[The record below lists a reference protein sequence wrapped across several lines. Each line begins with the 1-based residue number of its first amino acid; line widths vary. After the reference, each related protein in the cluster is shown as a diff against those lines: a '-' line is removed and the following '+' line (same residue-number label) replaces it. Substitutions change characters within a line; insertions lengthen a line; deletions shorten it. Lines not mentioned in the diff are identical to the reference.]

1 MSLLDGLLIFLL
13 LIIAYGVIVYVLYKK
28 GILKKY
34 NISLYG
40 PALMWRTQHG
50 ITFLEH
56 RARRSRLWRWIG
68 NLSIIYC
75 FIAMVLMTALIIWT
89 AWLIF
94 GFTPAQRQA
103 LPGPEVALVIPG
115 INPILPIE
123 FIGYILVGII
133 IAIVVH
139 EFSHGILTL
148 VSKLKVKSLGLLYLI
163 VPIGAFCEPDE
174 EELKK
179 ASIAPRMRIYSVGPA
194 ANFAVTVLALLVFS
208 VLLMSS
214 VQPAH
219 SGAVVFAVD
228 SDSPVSE
235 IGLQPGS
242 IITSLNGTQVTNAT
256 EYFHAWN
263 KTHANQ
269 TITLTYVVENHA
281 YSKSI
286 TLGDKYAEYAKRN
299 KTYVNNASYVG
310 KGYSGIQSVLRDS
323 FLSEYLAILKNPL
336 TNFPSGMLTFYSLP
350 IIGYFV
356 GYNPLVT
363 PFTNSFV
370 ITGPLG
376 VLPPVVFWVLA
387 NGIYWIFWLNL
398 AFTLFNVLP
407 MTPLDGGFLFTDGI
421 RAAVTKLRRGITEEK
436 REAIARN
443 ISLAV
448 SLIILFLLIIPFFV
462 KYI

>member
-1 MSLLDGLLIFLL
+1 MSLLDGILIFLL
-13 LIIAYGVIVYVLYKK
+13 LVIIYGVLVYILHKK

-40 PALMWRTQHG
+40 PALMWRTQRG

-56 RARRSRLWRWIG
+56 RARRRRLWHGLG
-68 NLSIIYC
+68 NLSIVYC
-75 FIAMVLMTALIIWT
+75 FIAMILMTALMIWT

-115 INPILPIE
+115 VNPILPIE
-123 FIGYILVGII
+123 FIGYILVAII

-148 VSKLKVKSLGLLYLI
+148 VSKLKVKSLGILYLI

-179 ASIAPRMRIYSVGPA
+179 APIAPRMRIFSVGPA
-194 ANFAVTVLALLVFS
+194 ANFVVTILALLVFS
-208 VLLMSS
+208 FLLMSA

-219 SGAVVFAVD
+219 TGAVVFTVD
-228 SDSPVSE
+228 SNSPVSQ

-242 IITSLNGTQVTNAT
+242 IITSFNGTEITNAT
-256 EYFHAWN
+256 QFIHASN
-263 KTHANQ
+263 RTHANQ
-269 TITLTYVVENHA
+269 TVTISYVVEDHS
-281 YSKSI
+281 YTKSI
-286 TLGDKYAEYAKRN
+286 TLGDKYTEYAKRN
-299 KTYVNNASYVG
+299 RTYTNNASYIG
-310 KGYSGIQSVLRDS
+310 KGYTGIQSVLRDT
-323 FLSEYLAILKNPL
+323 FIPEYLGILKNPL
-336 TNFPSGMLTFYSLP
+336 SDFPRGMLTFYSLP
-350 IIGYFV
+350 IVGYFV
-356 GYNPLVT
+356 GYNPLVS
-363 PFTNSFV
+363 PFTNTFV

-376 VLPPVVFWVLA
+376 VLPPAVFWILA

-407 MTPLDGGFLFTDGI
+407 MVPLDGGFIFTDGV
-421 RAAVTKLRRGITEEK
+421 RAAVQKLRKGISEEK

-443 ISLAV
+443 ASLAV

>member
-1 MSLLDGLLIFLL
+1 MSLLDGVLIFIFLL
-13 LIIAYGVIVYVLYKK
+13 LVYAIAVFVLHKK

-40 PALMWRTQHG
+40 PALMWRTQRG
-50 ITFLEH
+50 IRFLER
-56 RARRSRLWRWIG
+56 RAQRQRLWRGLG
-68 NLSIIYC
+68 NASIVFC
-75 FIAMVLMTALIIWT
+75 FIAMILMTALMVWTVRII
-89 AWLIF
+89 ID
-94 GFTPAQRQA
+94 FTPAQRQA

-123 FIGYILVGII
+123 YLGYILIAII

-148 VSKLKVKSLGLLYLI
+148 VSKFKVKALGILYLI

-179 ASIAPRMRIYSVGPA
+179 APIAPRMRIYSVGPA
-194 ANFAVTVLALLVFS
+194 SNFAITVLSLLLFS
-208 VLLMSS
+208 FLFMSA

-219 SGAVVFAVD
+219 TGAVVYSIDAN
-228 SDSPVSE
+228 SPAQS

-242 IITSLNGTQVTNAT
+242 IITTLNGTTITNAT
-256 EYFHAWN
+256 DYVQAWN

-269 TITLTYVVENHA
+269 TISITYNIEGKF
-281 YSKSI
+281 YSDSL
-286 TLGDKYAEYAKRN
+286 TLGDKYIEYSERHLPTN
-299 KTYVNNASYVG
+299 ISYKG
-310 KGYSGIQSVLRDS
+310 KAYSGVSILKDAP
-323 FLSEYLAILKNPL
+323 FEEYLMDLKNPFSD
-336 TNFPSGMLTFYSLP
+336 FPRGMLNFYSIP
-350 IIGYFV
+350 IIGYFA
-356 GYNPLVT
+356 GYNPLVS
-363 PFTNSFV
+363 PFTNSFI

-376 VLPPVVFWVLA
+376 AIPPSVFWILA

-407 MTPLDGGFLFTDGI
+407 MVPLDGGFIFIDGV
-421 RAAVTKLRRGITEEK
+421 RAAVQRLRRGISEEK

-443 ISLAV
+443 ASFAV
-448 SLIILFLLIIPFFV
+448 SLLILVLLILPFFV
-462 KYI
+462 KYL